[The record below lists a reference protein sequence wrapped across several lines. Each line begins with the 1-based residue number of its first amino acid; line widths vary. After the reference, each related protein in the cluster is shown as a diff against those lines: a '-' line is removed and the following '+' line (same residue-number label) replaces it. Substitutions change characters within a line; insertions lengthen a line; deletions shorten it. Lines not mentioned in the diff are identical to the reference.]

1 FLACQRLSP
10 QCTRSTN
17 RLRRRRTISCLADVV
32 VHLQDI
38 ELRQRAEA
46 AFCAPRMS
54 NWLLK
59 LRWTDWI
66 CIQFVWKGTASKWSF
81 LSNPSDWRRCL
92 YFIVA
97 CFVQLYKILLF
108 LQWICWRYGRP

>member
-1 FLACQRLSP
+1 MLLGIPKDVPLALFVIPVDGGEPLIMFLCRQ
-10 QCTRSTN
+10 
-17 RLRRRRTISCLADVV
+17 D
-32 VHLQDI
+32 DI

-81 LSNPSDWRRCL
+81 LSNPSDWRRSL
-92 YFIVA
+92 
-97 CFVQLYKILLF
+97 
-108 LQWICWRYGRP
+108 